1 MNDKQFQAIR
11 TLLIEAQNDNFSE
24 KNYKRLLKAADV
36 LELSEEQLQVVLS
49 ICELDS
55 LHN

>member
-11 TLLIEAQNDNFSE
+11 TLLIEAQNDSFSD
-24 KNYKRLLKAADV
+24 KNYKRLLKAAEV
-36 LELSEEQLQVVLS
+36 LELSDEQLQVILS

>member
-11 TLLIEAQNDNFSE
+11 TLLIEAQNNSFSD
-24 KNYKRLLKAADV
+24 KNYKRLLKAANV
-36 LELSEEQLQVVLS
+36 LELSDEQLQVILS